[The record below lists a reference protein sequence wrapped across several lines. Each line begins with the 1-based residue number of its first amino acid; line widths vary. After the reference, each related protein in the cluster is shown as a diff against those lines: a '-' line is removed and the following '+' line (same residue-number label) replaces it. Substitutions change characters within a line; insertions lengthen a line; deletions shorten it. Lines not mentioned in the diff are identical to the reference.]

1 MTRTA
6 RALAGTLLAAAVL
19 TGCTATAEPTA
30 TPSAPAAGATTDAE
44 ESAPA
49 EPQEE
54 PTTVRVASLKGPT
67 TMGLVDLM
75 RDAAA
80 GETDQAYEVT
90 VYGTPD
96 EVVPLVGQGAV
107 DVALIPANL
116 AAVLYNR
123 TLTDD
128 GAAVQVAAINTLG
141 VLGIL
146 ENGDTVDEMADLAGR
161 TVLASG
167 KGASPEYVLNY
178 LLTEN
183 GLDPAADVTVE
194 WRSEHTEVAAML
206 ASTPGAIAMLPQP
219 FATVVTT
226 QNPAVRPA
234 LDLTEEWAAVTTDDS
249 QLITGVVVVRT
260 AFAEEFPQALA
271 AFLADYEASVAFTND
286 NPAEAA
292 QLIAEAGIVPA
303 APIAQAAIP
312 GSHITFIDGA
322 ELRSAFSGYL
332 EVLFAADPASVGGSM
347 PGDDFFHG
355 E

>member
-6 RALAGTLLAAAVL
+6 RALAATAAVALAAL
-19 TGCTATAEPTA
+19 LPGCSSSTEPDP
-30 TPSAPAAGATTDAE
+30 TPSATAAQESPEPSVPA
-44 ESAPA
+44 
-49 EPQEE
+49 EE

-80 GETDQAYEVT
+80 GETEQDYEVT
-90 VYGTPD
+90 MYGTPD

-128 GAAVQVAAINTLG
+128 GPAVQVAAINTLG

-146 ENGDTVDEMADLAGR
+146 ENGDTVDSIDDLAGR
-161 TVLASG
+161 TVYASG

-178 LLTEN
+178 LLEAN
-183 GLDPAADVTVE
+183 GVDPAGDLTIE
-194 WRSEHTEVAAML
+194 WRSEHTEVAAVL
-206 ASTPGAIAMLPQP
+206 ASTPGAVGMLPQP

-226 QNPAVRPA
+226 QNPAVQPA
-234 LDLTEEWAAVTTDDS
+234 LDLTQEWDAVVDDGS
-249 QLITGVVVVRT
+249 QLVTGVVVVRT
-260 AFAEEFPQALA
+260 AFAQEHPQALA
-271 AFLADYEASVAFTND
+271 AFLADYEASTTFTNE
-286 NPAEAA
+286 NPEEAA
-292 QLIAEAGIVPA
+292 TLIAEAGIVPA

-322 ELRSAFSGYL
+322 ELRSTFAGYL
-332 EVLFAADPASVGGSM
+332 QVLFDADPAAVGGTM
-347 PGDDFFHG
+347 PGDDFYL
-355 E
+355 EQ

>member
-1 MTRTA
+1 MTRTRRVLA
-6 RALAGTLLAAAVL
+6 SAAVVALAALLP
-19 TGCTATAEPTA
+19 GCSSGEPAA
-30 TPSAPAAGATTDAE
+30 TPSATASADATPT
-44 ESAPA
+44 ESAAPA
-49 EPQEE
+49 EE

-80 GETDQAYEVT
+80 GETEQDYEVS

-96 EVVPLVGQGAV
+96 EVIPLVSQGAV

-128 GAAVQVAAINTLG
+128 GAQVQVAAINTLG

-146 ENGDTVDEMADLAGR
+146 ENGETVDSIDDLAGA
-161 TVLASG
+161 TVYASG
-167 KGASPEYVLNY
+167 KGASPEYVLNF
-178 LLTEN
+178 LLESN
-183 GLDPAADVTVE
+183 GLQPGTDVTIE
-194 WRSEHTEVAAML
+194 WRSEHTEVAAVL

-226 QNPAVRPA
+226 QNPTVRPA
-234 LDLTEEWAAVTTDDS
+234 LDLTQEWDAVVDDGS
-249 QLITGVVVVRT
+249 QLVTGVVVVRT
-260 AFAEEFPQALA
+260 EFAEQYPQALA
-271 AFLADYEASVAFTND
+271 AFLADYEASTEFTNA
-286 NPAEAA
+286 NPEEAA
-292 QLIAEAGIVPA
+292 GLIVEAGIVPA

-322 ELRSAFSGYL
+322 DLRSTFSGYL
-332 EVLFAADPASVGGSM
+332 QVLFDADPASVGGTM
-347 PGDDFFHG
+347 PGDDFYL
-355 E
+355 ER